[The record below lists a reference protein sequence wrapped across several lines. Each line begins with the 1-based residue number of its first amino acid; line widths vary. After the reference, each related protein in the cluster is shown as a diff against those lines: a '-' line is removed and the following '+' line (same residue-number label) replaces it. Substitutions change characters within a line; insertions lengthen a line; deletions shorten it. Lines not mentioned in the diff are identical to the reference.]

1 MEAVAIDLDAISAI
15 GGASTAPFAEVYVRL
30 TKLEHIHL
38 VMEARS
44 WKSLHQRAVGRLQQL
59 QDSTRRFVVQLGE
72 HAEQREAVWHATLAL
87 AQEASKQREAVLLTE
102 LDLAHAKVRD
112 LQQRLFGRKSERSK
126 GSSELRPQAGVKPAS
141 RGQRCGAPGHG
152 RKMLAHLPERI
163 ETVGLDSPQCPACG
177 QALADFPGTE
187 DSEVLEIEVKAYRR
201 LIRRRRYR
209 PSCQCGCMPGIV
221 SAPAP
226 CRLIE
231 RGKFGIS
238 VWAGVLLDKYL
249 YGRPSHRLL
258 QDLGHHGLDMSP
270 GTLTGAL
277 HTIAPMFAP
286 AVDAMLAKLRSEQH
300 WHADETRWA
309 VFVPVDGKRGYRW
322 YLWVY
327 HSASVVHYVLDASR
341 SAQVVEDELGEV
353 ACGIISCD
361 RYSAYKKFARLH
373 PKFLLAFCWAH
384 QRRDFLELANAHPQL
399 LAWATTWVDAIA
411 QIYRRNDR
419 RLSHPMG
426 SPQYAE
432 HDIALR
438 RALQDMT
445 EERAGAL
452 SQATL
457 AEPAL
462 KVLRSMDRHW
472 AGLLVFVDH
481 PAVPMDN
488 NIAER
493 AHRTPVVGR
502 KNFYGSGSLWSGQ
515 LAAAMYTLLMT
526 VKLHKINPRTWLLA
540 YLQACC
546 DAGNRAPSDIRAFL
560 PWAMTAPEL
569 AVMRACPKAS
579 SPALEGVDSS

>member
-1 MEAVAIDLDAISAI
+1 MEAVAIEWDAISAI
-15 GGASTAPFAEVYVRL
+15 GRASTAPFAEVYVRL
-30 TKLEHIHL
+30 TKLEHIQL

-59 QDSTRRFVVQLGE
+59 QDSSRRFVAQLGE
-72 HAEQREAVWHATLAL
+72 QAEQREAAWHATLAL
-87 AQEASKQREAVLLTE
+87 AQEASRQREAALLAE
-102 LDLAHAKVRD
+102 LDQAQAKVRD

-126 GSSELRPQAGVKPAS
+126 GASELRPQAGLKPAS

-177 QALADFPGTE
+177 QALAEFPGTE

-286 AVDAMLAKLRSEQH
+286 VVDAMLAKLRSEQH

-341 SAQVVEDELGEV
+341 SAQVIDDELGEV
-353 ACGIISCD
+353 AYGIISCD

-373 PKFLLAFCWAH
+373 PTFLLAFCWAH
-384 QRRDFLELANAHPQL
+384 YLESGLILGTESFGWRVRRGRNLSELKIILSRAANIFG
-399 LAWATTWVDAIA
+399 TTGCRHAD
-411 QIYRRNDR
+411 
-419 RLSHPMG
+419 
-426 SPQYAE
+426 SPTHRIE
-432 HDIALR
+432 PRGLR
-438 RALQDMT
+438 
-445 EERAGAL
+445 
-452 SQATL
+452 
-457 AEPAL
+457 
-462 KVLRSMDRHW
+462 
-472 AGLLVFVDH
+472 
-481 PAVPMDN
+481 
-488 NIAER
+488 
-493 AHRTPVVGR
+493 HRPGVA
-502 KNFYGSGSLWSGQ
+502 SC
-515 LAAAMYTLLMT
+515 A
-526 VKLHKINPRTWLLA
+526 PRTMSVTSSGRVFIYPQWQLPA
-540 YLQACC
+540 RG
-546 DAGNRAPSDIRAFL
+546 AGCNTHSTVVLPRRPPDVQPSA
-560 PWAMTAPEL
+560 
-569 AVMRACPKAS
+569 
-579 SPALEGVDSS
+579 